1 MPVMER
7 EDVQGTKK
15 TRDWIASLVLHGL
28 VFGGLI
34 GAGWWNQRHHER
46 FGDAVEKAGAVQATM
61 VSSLPLPPR
70 VQPKEENVLASETPS
85 VVPPPKLEKAE
96 PPPEPKAVPVPDKK
110 PVAPPKKTAPPRT
123 AAPQKVTPPAKN
135 PPPNRVASGQTGGVR
150 IAMQAIETKV
160 GTSAIN
166 VTDQSFGARFGY
178 YVRAMN
184 QKIAQQWYTQTLDT
198 AAQGKRVY
206 LTFTIDREGTPGN
219 VRIVQSSG
227 DRTLDQSAVRALE
240 RIDTLGPLPDAYSG
254 NSINVQYYFEP
265 TAIATQHK

>member
-1 MPVMER
+1 MPVMEHK
-7 EDVQGTKK
+7 DVRTG

-34 GAGWWNQRHHER
+34 GAGWWSARHHER
-46 FGDAVEKAGAVQATM
+46 FGDAVSQSGAVQATM
-61 VSSLPLPPR
+61 VTSLPLPPKVR
-70 VQPKEENVLASETPS
+70 PREDNVLASDAPS
-85 VVPPPKLEKAE
+85 EVPPSKTEKTE
-96 PPPEPKAVPVPDKK
+96 PPPEPKAVAVPDKK
-110 PVAPPKKTAPPRT
+110 PVVPPRT
-123 AAPQKVTPPAKN
+123 AAKQPVYTPPKVAPPVKN
-135 PPPNRVASGQTGGVR
+135 PPPNRVESGQTGGVR
-150 IAMQAIETKV
+150 IAMQAIKNTV

-166 VTDQSFGARFGY
+166 VTDQAFGDRFGY

-184 QKIAQQWYTQTLDT
+184 RKIASQWLTQTLDP
-198 AAQGKRVY
+198 AAQNKRVY
-206 LTFTIDREGTPGN
+206 LTFTIDREGAPGN

-265 TAIATQHK
+265 TAQ